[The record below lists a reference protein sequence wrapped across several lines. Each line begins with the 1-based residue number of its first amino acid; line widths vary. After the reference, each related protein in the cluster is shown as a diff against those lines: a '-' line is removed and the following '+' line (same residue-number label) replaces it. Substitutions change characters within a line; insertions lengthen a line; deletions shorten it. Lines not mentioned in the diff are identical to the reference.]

1 MLTLPRFTEMS
12 IELGIFQK
20 EHVLKYGEGSEELK
34 NKWEKEKSNIKYRY
48 IYCIIYYQIFKS
60 QKILKSS
67 TYILRI
73 RKLN

>member
-20 EHVLKYGEGSEELK
+20 EHVLKYSEGSEELK

-48 IYCIIYYQIFKS
+48 IILIFIIRF
-60 QKILKSS
+60 
-67 TYILRI
+67 LRV
-73 RKLN
+73 KKF